1 MSISATSGVISNIDY
16 QSLITQLVGI
26 RRQSITQLQTDKKGL
41 EITNNAY
48 SNLSSKIKDLLSAA
62 DTLRTSSAFGSF
74 KTTVSDSNAISATAG
89 TGASY
94 GSHSIVVSTL
104 ANSHKMAADGVAAD
118 TSTIAA
124 GAGSFSFQVGAGAV
138 QTVAVDAT
146 TTLTSLKDSINALNA
161 GVSAS
166 VVNDGSGPNPYRL
179 ILTGTS
185 TGTSSSINITQN
197 DTSLAFSTTL
207 QAAQD
212 ATFTVDGMAF
222 TRQTNS
228 ASDIITGV
236 TVDLMAADP
245 AKTVTVTVSRDTDSI
260 TESVKKLVDAYN
272 GVASYVRMNNRYDS
286 DTKKAYPFFG
296 DSVARSIADDLRR
309 VFSSSVSG
317 LPDTMNRLLH
327 AGVST
332 DKEGVMSLDAAK
344 LKAALNSDFD
354 GVVSLFT
361 KGTATTGL
369 AELIHQNASSID
381 DFVDGRIKGRQDG
394 LKKNMT
400 RIDQDIR
407 QKETQLVTYEE
418 QLRSQFTM
426 LEGMLAT
433 LKGQGNALNN
443 YFGGMY

>member
-41 EITNNAY
+41 EITNSAY
-48 SNLSSKIKDLLSAA
+48 SNLSSRMKDLLSAA

-74 KTTVSDSNAISATAG
+74 KTSVSDSNSISATAG

-94 GSHSIVVSTL
+94 GSHSVVVSTL
-104 ANSHKMAADGVAAD
+104 AKSHKMAADGVATD
-118 TSTIAA
+118 TTTIAA

-146 TTLTSLKDSINALNA
+146 TTLTSLKNSINALNA

-166 VVNDGSGPNPYRL
+166 IVNDGSGSNPYRL

-185 TGTSSSINITQN
+185 TGTANSVDITQN

-236 TVDLMAADP
+236 TVDLLAADP
-245 AKTVTVTVSRDTDSI
+245 ARTLTVTVSRDTDSI
-260 TESVKKLVDAYN
+260 TDSVKKLVDAYN
-272 GVASYVRMNNRYDS
+272 SISSHIRANNRYDS

-309 VFSSSVSG
+309 VFTSSVSG

-332 DKEGVMSLDAAK
+332 DREGVMSLDTAK
-344 LKAALNSDFD
+344 LKNALNSNFD

-361 KGTATTGL
+361 KGTTTTGF
-369 AELIHQNASSID
+369 AELIHQTASSID

-394 LKKNMT
+394 LKKSMT

-407 QKETQLVTYEE
+407 QKETQLVSYEE
-418 QLRSQFTM
+418 QLRIQFTG
-426 LEGMLAT
+426 LEGMLAS
-433 LKGQGNALNN
+433 LKGQGNALIN

>member
-1 MSISATSGVISNIDY
+1 MSISATSGVVSNIDY

-48 SNLSSKIKDLLSAA
+48 SNLSSKIKDLVSAA
-62 DTLRTSSAFGSF
+62 DTLRTSTAFGSF

-104 ANSHKMAADGVAAD
+104 AKSHKMAADGVAAD

-124 GAGSFSFQVGAGAV
+124 GAGSFSFQLGAGAV

-146 TTLTSLKDSINALNA
+146 TTITSLKDSINALNA

-179 ILTGTS
+179 ILTGSS
-185 TGTSSSINITQN
+185 TGTSNSINITQN
-197 DTSLAFSTTL
+197 DPTLAFSTTL

-212 ATFTVDGMAF
+212 ATFTVDGMPF

-228 ASDIITGV
+228 ASDIIAGV
-236 TVDLMAADP
+236 TVDLLSADP
-245 AKTVTVTVSRDTDSI
+245 ARTLSVTVSRDTDSV
-260 TESVKKLVDAYN
+260 TDSVKKLVDAYN
-272 GVASYVRMNNRYDS
+272 GVASYIKMNNRYDS

-296 DSVARSIADDLRR
+296 DSVARSISDDLRR

-327 AGVST
+327 VGVST
-332 DKEGVMSLDAAK
+332 DREGVMSLDTAK
-344 LKAALNSDFD
+344 LKNALNSNFD

-361 KGTATTGL
+361 KGTATTGF
-369 AELIHQNASSID
+369 AELIHQTASSID
-381 DFVDGRIKGRQDG
+381 DYVDGRIKGRQDG
-394 LKKNMT
+394 LKKSMT
-400 RIDQDIR
+400 RIDKDIR
-407 QKETQLVTYEE
+407 QKETQLVSYEE
-418 QLRSQFTM
+418 QLRSQFTG
-426 LEGMLAT
+426 LEAMLAS
-433 LKGQGNALNN
+433 LKGQGNAITN
-443 YFGGMY
+443 YFGGM

>member
-124 GAGSFSFQVGAGAV
+124 GAGSFSFQVGAGVV

-166 VVNDGSGPNPYRL
+166 VVNDGSGPTPYRL

-222 TRQTNS
+222 TRQSNS

-272 GVASYVRMNNRYDS
+272 GVASYIRMNNRYDS

-332 DKEGVMSLDAAK
+332 DKEGVMSLDTAK

>member
-332 DKEGVMSLDAAK
+332 DREGVMSLDTAK

>member
-94 GSHSIVVSTL
+94 GSPSIVVSPL

-332 DKEGVMSLDAAK
+332 DKEGVMSLDTAK

>member
-1 MSISATSGVISNIDY
+1 MSISATSGVVSNIDY

-41 EITNNAY
+41 EITNSAY
-48 SNLSSKIKDLLSAA
+48 SNLSSRVKDLVTAA
-62 DTLRTSSAFGSF
+62 DGLRNPAAFGSF
-74 KTTVSDSNAISATAG
+74 KTTVSDSNAISASAG
-89 TGASY
+89 SGASY

-104 ANSHKMAADGVAAD
+104 AKSHKVAADGVAAA

-124 GAGSFSFQVGAGAV
+124 GAGSFTFQVGAGTAQSV
-138 QTVAVDAT
+138 PVDAA

-161 GVSAS
+161 GVTAS

-179 ILTGTS
+179 ILAGTS
-185 TGTSSSINITQN
+185 TGTSNSVTITQN
-197 DTSLAFSTTL
+197 DTSLVFSTTL

-212 ATFTVDGMAF
+212 ATFTVDAMSF

-228 ASDIITGV
+228 ASDIIPGV
-236 TVDLMAADP
+236 TLDLLSADP
-245 AKTVTVTVSRDTDSI
+245 ARTIGVTVSRDTDSI
-260 TESVKKLVDAYN
+260 SDNVKKLVDAYN
-272 GVASYVRMNNRYDS
+272 GVVSYIKQNNRYDS

-309 VFSSSVSG
+309 VFSSAAAG

-327 AGVST
+327 AGIST
-332 DKEGVMSLDAAK
+332 DREGVMSLDTSK
-344 LKAALNSDFD
+344 LKNALNSNFD

-361 KGTATTGL
+361 KGATTTGF
-369 AELIHQNASSID
+369 AELIHQSASSID

-407 QKETQLVTYEE
+407 QKETQLVSYEE
-418 QLRSQFTM
+418 QLRAQFTG
-426 LEGMLAT
+426 LEAMLAS
-433 LKGQGNALNN
+433 LKGQSNALNN
-443 YFGGMY
+443 YFGGA

>member
-1 MSISATSGVISNIDY
+1 MSISATSGVVSNIDY

-48 SNLSSKIKDLLSAA
+48 SNLSSKIKDLVSAA
-62 DTLRTSSAFGSF
+62 DTLRTSTAFGSF

-89 TGASY
+89 KGASY

-104 ANSHKMAADGVAAD
+104 AKSHKMAADGVATAA
-118 TSTIAA
+118 STIAA

-146 TTLTSLKDSINALNA
+146 TTITSLKDSINALNA

-179 ILTGTS
+179 ILTGS
-185 TGTSSSINITQN
+185 ATGTSNSINITQN
-197 DTSLAFSTTL
+197 DTTLAFSTTL

-228 ASDIITGV
+228 ASDIISGV
-236 TVDLMAADP
+236 TVDLLAADP
-245 AKTVTVTVSRDTDSI
+245 ARTLTVTVSRDTDSI
-260 TESVKKLVDAYN
+260 NDSVKKLVDAYN
-272 GVASYVRMNNRYDS
+272 GVASYIKMNNRYDS

-296 DSVARSIADDLRR
+296 DSVARSISDDLRR

-327 AGVST
+327 VGVST
-332 DKEGVMSLDAAK
+332 DREGVMSLDSAK
-344 LKAALNSDFD
+344 LKGALNSNFD
-354 GVVSLFT
+354 GVVGLFT
-361 KGTATTGL
+361 KGTATTGF
-369 AELIHQNASSID
+369 AELIHQTASSID
-381 DFVDGRIKGRQDG
+381 DYVDGRIKGRQDG
-394 LKKNMT
+394 LKKSMT

-407 QKETQLVTYEE
+407 KKETQLVSYEE
-418 QLRSQFTM
+418 QLRSQFTG
-426 LEGMLAT
+426 LEAMLAS
-433 LKGQGNALNN
+433 LKGQGNAINN
-443 YFGGMY
+443 YFGGM

>member
-1 MSISATSGVISNIDY
+1 MSISATSGVVSNIDY

-48 SNLSSKIKDLLSAA
+48 SNLSSKIKDLVSAA
-62 DTLRTSSAFGSF
+62 DTLRTSTAFGSF
-74 KTTVSDSNAISATAG
+74 KTTVSDGNAISATAG

-104 ANSHKMAADGVAAD
+104 AKSHKMAADGVAAA
-118 TSTIAA
+118 SSAIAA

-166 VVNDGSGPNPYRL
+166 VVNDGSAPNPYRL
-179 ILTGTS
+179 ILTGSS
-185 TGTSSSINITQN
+185 TGTSNSVNITQN

-212 ATFTVDGMAF
+212 ASFTVDGMAF

-327 AGVST
+327 VGVST
-332 DKEGVMSLDAAK
+332 DREGVMSLDSAK
-344 LKAALNSDFD
+344 LKNALNSNFD

-361 KGTATTGL
+361 KGTATTGF
-369 AELIHQNASSID
+369 AELIHQTASSID

-407 QKETQLVTYEE
+407 QKETQLVSYEE
-418 QLRSQFTM
+418 QLRSQFTG
-426 LEGMLAT
+426 LEGMLAS
-433 LKGQGNALNN
+433 LKGQSSALIN
-443 YFGGMY
+443 YFGGA

>member
-124 GAGSFSFQVGAGAV
+124 GAGSFSFQVGAGVV

-166 VVNDGSGPNPYRL
+166 VVNDGSGPTPYRL

-272 GVASYVRMNNRYDS
+272 GVASYIRMNNRYDS

-332 DKEGVMSLDAAK
+332 DKEGVMSLDTAK

>member
-1 MSISATSGVISNIDY
+1 MSISATSGVVSNIDY

-48 SNLSSKIKDLLSAA
+48 SNLSSKIKDLVTAA
-62 DTLRTSSAFGSF
+62 DGLRNPTAFGSF
-74 KTTVSDSNAISATAG
+74 KTTVSDSNSITASAG
-89 TGASY
+89 SGASY

-104 ANSHKMAADGVAAD
+104 AKAHKMAADGVATA
-118 TSTIAA
+118 TTAVAA
-124 GAGSFSFQVGAGAV
+124 GAGSFTFQMGAGAA

-161 GVSAS
+161 GVTAS

-179 ILTGTS
+179 VLSGTS
-185 TGTSSSINITQN
+185 TGTSNSITISQN
-197 DTSLAFSTTL
+197 GTTLAFSTTL

-228 ASDIITGV
+228 ASDIIPGV
-236 TVDLMAADP
+236 TLDLLSADP
-245 AKTVTVTVSRDTDSI
+245 ARTLGVTVSRDTDSI
-260 TESVKKLVDAYN
+260 SDNVKKLVDAYN
-272 GVASYVRMNNRYDS
+272 GVMSYIKLNNRYDS

-309 VFSSSVSG
+309 VFSSAIG
-317 LPDTMNRLLH
+317 TLPETMNRLLH
-327 AGVST
+327 VGVST
-332 DKEGVMSLDAAK
+332 DRDGLMSLDTSK
-344 LKAALNSDFD
+344 LKNALNSNFD

-361 KGTATTGL
+361 KAAATTGF
-369 AELIHQNASSID
+369 AELIHQSASSID

-400 RIDQDIR
+400 RIDNDIR
-407 QKETQLVTYEE
+407 QKETQLVSYEE
-418 QLRSQFTM
+418 QLRSQFTGLEAM
-426 LEGMLAT
+426 LSSLQ
-433 LKGQGNALNN
+433 GQSKSLNN
-443 YFGGMY
+443 YFGGM

>member
-41 EITNNAY
+41 EITNSAY
-48 SNLSSKIKDLLSAA
+48 SNLGSRVKDLVTAA
-62 DTLRTSSAFGSF
+62 ETLKSPTAFGSF
-74 KTTVSDSNAISATAG
+74 KTTVSDSNAITASAG

-94 GSHSIVVSTL
+94 GAHSVVVTTL
-104 ANSHKMAADGVAAD
+104 AKSHKMAADGVATA

-146 TTLTSLKDSINALNA
+146 TTLTGLKDSINALNA

-166 VVNDGSGPNPYRL
+166 VVNDGSTPNPYRL
-179 ILTGTS
+179 ILTGSS
-185 TGTSSSINITQN
+185 TGTSNSINITQN

-212 ATFTVDGMAF
+212 AAFTVDGMAF

-236 TVDLMAADP
+236 TLDLLAADP
-245 AKTVTVTVSRDTDSI
+245 ARTLSVTVSRDTDSI
-260 TESVKKLVDAYN
+260 SDSVKKLIDAYN
-272 GVASYVRMNNRYDS
+272 GVVSYVRMNNRYDS

-296 DSVARSIADDLRR
+296 DTVARSITDDLRR
-309 VFSSSVSG
+309 VFSSSISG

-327 AGVST
+327 VGVTT
-332 DKEGVMSLDAAK
+332 DREGVMSLDAAK
-344 LKAALNSDFD
+344 LKNALNSNFD

-361 KGTATTGL
+361 KGSATTGF
-369 AELIHQNASSID
+369 AELIHQSASSIND
-381 DFVDGRIKGRQDG
+381 VVDGRIKGRQDG
-394 LKKNMT
+394 LKKSMT
-400 RIDQDIR
+400 RIDRDIR
-407 QKETQLVTYEE
+407 QKETQLVSYEE
-418 QLRSQFTM
+418 QLRSQFTG
-426 LEGMLAT
+426 LEAMLAS
-433 LKGQGNALNN
+433 LKGQGNAITN
-443 YFGGMY
+443 YFGG

>member
-1 MSISATSGVISNIDY
+1 MSISATSGVVSNIDY

-48 SNLSSKIKDLLSAA
+48 SNLSSKVKDLVSAA
-62 DTLRTSSAFGSF
+62 DTLRTSTAFGSF

-94 GSHSIVVSTL
+94 GSHSVVVSTL
-104 ANSHKMAADGVAAD
+104 AKSHKIAADGVATDA
-118 TSTIAA
+118 TTIAA
-124 GAGSFSFQVGAGAV
+124 GSGSFSFQVGAGAV

-179 ILTGTS
+179 ILTGSS
-185 TGTSSSINITQN
+185 TGTSNNINITQN
-197 DTSLAFSTTL
+197 DTTLAFSTTL
-207 QAAQD
+207 QPAQD
-212 ATFTVDGMAF
+212 ATFTVDGMGF

-228 ASDIITGV
+228 AADILTGV
-236 TVDLMAADP
+236 TIDLMSADP
-245 AKTVTVTVSRDTDSI
+245 AKTLTVTVSRDTDSI
-260 TESVKKLVDAYN
+260 TDSVKKLVDAYN
-272 GVASYVRMNNRYDS
+272 GVASYIKMNNRYDS
-286 DTKKAYPFFG
+286 DTKKASPFFG

-327 AGVST
+327 VGVST
-332 DKEGVMSLDAAK
+332 DREGVMSLDSAK
-344 LKAALNSDFD
+344 LKNALNSNFD

-361 KGTATTGL
+361 KGTTTTGF
-369 AELIHQNASSID
+369 AELIYQTASSID
-381 DFVDGRIKGRQDG
+381 DYVDGRIKGRQDG
-394 LKKNMT
+394 LKKSMT

-407 QKETQLVTYEE
+407 QKETQLVSYEE
-418 QLRSQFTM
+418 QLRSQFTG
-426 LEGMLAT
+426 LEAMLAS
-433 LKGQGNALNN
+433 LKGQGNAITN
-443 YFGGMY
+443 YFGGM

>member
-1 MSISATSGVISNIDY
+1 MSISATSGVVSNIDY

-41 EITNNAY
+41 EVTNNAY
-48 SNLSSKIKDLLSAA
+48 SNLSSKIKDLVSAA
-62 DTLRTSSAFGSF
+62 DTLRTSTAFGSF

-94 GSHSIVVSTL
+94 GSHSVVVSTL
-104 ANSHKMAADGVAAD
+104 AKSHKMAADGVAAG

-179 ILTGTS
+179 ILTGSS
-185 TGTSSSINITQN
+185 TGTSNNINITQN
-197 DTSLAFSTTL
+197 DTTLAFSTTL

-236 TVDLMAADP
+236 TIDLLAADP
-245 AKTVTVTVSRDTDSI
+245 AKTLTVTVSRDTDSI
-260 TESVKKLVDAYN
+260 TNSVKKLVDAYN
-272 GVASYVRMNNRYDS
+272 GVSSYIRMNNRYDS

-296 DSVARSIADDLRR
+296 DSVARSISDDLRR

-327 AGVST
+327 VGVST
-332 DKEGVMSLDAAK
+332 DKEGVMSLDSAK
-344 LKAALNSDFD
+344 LKNALNSNFD

-361 KGTATTGL
+361 KGTATTGF
-369 AELIHQNASSID
+369 AELIHETATSID

-394 LKKNMT
+394 LKKSMT

-407 QKETQLVTYEE
+407 QKETQLVSYEE
-418 QLRSQFTM
+418 QLRSQFTG
-426 LEGMLAT
+426 LEAMLAS
-433 LKGQGNALNN
+433 LKGQGNAITN
-443 YFGGMY
+443 YFGGM

>member
-62 DTLRTSSAFGSF
+62 DTP
-74 KTTVSDSNAISATAG
+74 
-89 TGASY
+89 
-94 GSHSIVVSTL
+94 
-104 ANSHKMAADGVAAD
+104 
-118 TSTIAA
+118 TIAA
-124 GAGSFSFQVGAGAV
+124 GAGSFSFQVGAGVV

-166 VVNDGSGPNPYRL
+166 VVNDGSGPTPYRL

-272 GVASYVRMNNRYDS
+272 GVASYIRMNNRYDS

-332 DKEGVMSLDAAK
+332 DKEGVMSLDTAK